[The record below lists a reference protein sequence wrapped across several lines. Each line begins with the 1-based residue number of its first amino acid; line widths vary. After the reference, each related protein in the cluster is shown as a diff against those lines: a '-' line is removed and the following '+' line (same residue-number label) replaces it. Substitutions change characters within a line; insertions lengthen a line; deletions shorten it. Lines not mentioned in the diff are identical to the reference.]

1 MLSFDKLTISEV
13 RVFVGEVDKWLRAEY
28 LFRNNI

>member
-13 RVFVGEVDKWLRAEY
+13 KVFVGEVDKWLKAGY
-28 LFRNNI
+28 LFINNI